1 LTELLKT
8 AIVIGATGLI
18 GKHLT
23 KFLLDDP
30 VYSIVKVFVRRPL
43 SISNPKLEEHVIDF
57 DEISNWSDKITGN
70 ELYSAM
76 GTTIKKAGSKE
87 AQYKI
92 DVTYQYEFAKAAAE
106 NGVKSYFLVSSSGA
120 NAKSKFFYMKIKGE
134 LEEKVRLL
142 PLNKIRIFRPSLLLG
157 ERDEKRF
164 GEKAAE
170 RLLKIVVPLFP
181 FLKIQRPIEGD
192 KVARA
197 MIVSANDDSKER
209 IKILEPPE
217 IFRLAEKI

>member
-1 LTELLKT
+1 MKS

-18 GKHLT
+18 GKRLT
-23 KFLLDDP
+23 KLLLDNSA
-30 VYSIVKVFVRRPL
+30 YSTVKVFVRRSL
-43 SISNPKLEEHVIDF
+43 NISNPKLEEHLVNF
-57 DEISNWSDKITGN
+57 DKIDNWKSRINGDD
-70 ELYSAM
+70 LFSAM
-76 GTTIKKAGSKE
+76 GTTIRKAGSKE

-92 DVTYQYEFAKAAAE
+92 DVTYQYEFAKAAFE
-106 NGVKSYFLVSSSGA
+106 YGVNNYFLVSSSGA
-120 NAKSKFFYMKIKGE
+120 NAKSKLFYMRIKGE
-134 LEEKVRLL
+134 LEEKVKLL
-142 PLNKIRIFRPSLLLG
+142 PFNKIRIFRPSLLIG

-181 FLKIQRPIEGD
+181 FLKNQRPIEGE

-197 MIVSANDDSKER
+197 MIVSANEDIKER
-209 IKILEPPE
+209 IKIFEPLE

>member
-1 LTELLKT
+1 MKT
-8 AIVIGATGLI
+8 AVVIGASGLI
-18 GKHLT
+18 GKTLVR
-23 KFLLDDP
+23 KLLEDNR
-30 VYSIVKVFVRRPL
+30 YNSVKVFVRR
-43 SISNPKLEEHVIDF
+43 SINISNTKLAEHIVDF
-57 DEISNWSDKITGN
+57 DRITDWKNKITGD

-106 NGVKSYFLVSSSGA
+106 KGIKSYFLVSSVGA
-120 NAKSKFFYMKIKGE
+120 NAKSKIYYTKIKGE
-134 LEEKVRLL
+134 LEEKVKLL
-142 PLNKIRIFRPSLLLG
+142 PFNKIRIFRPSLLLG

-181 FLKIQRPIEGD
+181 FLKNQRPIEGE
-192 KVARA
+192 KVARV
-197 MIVSANDDSKER
+197 MIVSANEDDKER
-209 IKILEPPE
+209 IKIFEPLE
-217 IFRLAEKI
+217 IFQLAEKI

>member
-1 LTELLKT
+1 MKT
-8 AIVIGATGLI
+8 AIVIGASGLI
-18 GKHLT
+18 GKTLIR
-23 KFLLDDP
+23 KLLEDNR
-30 VYSIVKVFVRRPL
+30 YNSVKVFVRR
-43 SISNPKLEEHVIDF
+43 SINISNSKLAEHIVDF
-57 DEISNWSDKITGN
+57 DRITNWKNKITGD

-120 NAKSKFFYMKIKGE
+120 NAESKFFYMRIKGE
-134 LEEKVRLL
+134 LEEKVKILSF
-142 PLNKIRIFRPSLLLG
+142 NKIRIFRPSLLLG

-181 FLKIQRPIEGD
+181 FLKNQRPIEGE

-197 MIVSANDDSKER
+197 MIVSTNEDDKER
-209 IKILEPPE
+209 IKIFEPLE
-217 IFRLAEKI
+217 IFILADK

>member
-1 LTELLKT
+1 MKT
-8 AIVIGATGLI
+8 AIIVGASGLI
-18 GKHLT
+18 GKTLVR
-23 KFLLDDP
+23 KLLEDNR
-30 VYSIVKVFVRRPL
+30 YKSVKVFVRR
-43 SISNPKLEEHVIDF
+43 SINISNTKLVEYIVDF
-57 DEISNWSDKITGN
+57 DKITDWKNKITGD

-120 NAKSKFFYMKIKGE
+120 NTKSKLFYMKIKGE
-134 LEEKVRLL
+134 LEEKVKLL
-142 PLNKIRIFRPSLLLG
+142 SFNKIRIFRPSLLLG
-157 ERDEKRF
+157 DRDEKRF

-181 FLKIQRPIEGD
+181 FLKNQRPIEGE

-197 MIVSANDDSKER
+197 MIVSANEDDKER
-209 IKILEPPE
+209 IKILEPLE
-217 IFRLAEKI
+217 IFQLAEKI

>member
-1 LTELLKT
+1 MKT

-23 KFLLDDP
+23 NLLFDNPD
-30 VYSIVKVFVRRPL
+30 YSAVKVFVRRSL
-43 SISNPKLEEHVIDF
+43 NISNPKLEEHLVNF
-57 DEISNWSDKITGN
+57 DKIDNWKSRITGDD
-70 ELYSAM
+70 LFSAM
-76 GTTIKKAGSKE
+76 GTTIRKAGSKE

-92 DVTYQYEFAKAAAE
+92 DVTYQYECAKAAFE
-106 NGVKSYFLVSSSGA
+106 NGVNNYFLVSSSGA
-120 NAKSKFFYMKIKGE
+120 NAKSKLFYMRIKGE
-134 LEEKVRLL
+134 LEEKVKLL
-142 PLNKIRIFRPSLLLG
+142 FFNKIRIFRPSLLIG

-181 FLKIQRPIEGD
+181 FLKNQRPIEGE

-197 MIVSANDDSKER
+197 MIVSANEDNKAR
-209 IKILEPPE
+209 IKIFEPLE
-217 IFRLAEKI
+217 IFQLAEKI

>member
-1 LTELLKT
+1 MKT
-8 AIVIGATGLI
+8 AIVVGASGLI
-18 GKHLT
+18 GKTLVR
-23 KFLLDDP
+23 KLLEDNR
-30 VYSIVKVFVRRPL
+30 YKSVKVFVRR
-43 SISNPKLEEHVIDF
+43 SINISNTKLVEHIVDF
-57 DEISNWSDKITGN
+57 DKITEWKNKIIGD

-120 NAKSKFFYMKIKGE
+120 NTKSKLFYMKIKGE
-134 LEEKVRLL
+134 LEEKVKLL
-142 PLNKIRIFRPSLLLG
+142 SFNKIRIFRPSLLLG
-157 ERDEKRF
+157 DRDERRF

-181 FLKIQRPIEGD
+181 FLKNQRPIEGE

-197 MIVSANDDSKER
+197 MIVSANEDDKER
-209 IKILEPPE
+209 IKILEPLE
-217 IFRLAEKI
+217 IFQLAEKI

>member
-1 LTELLKT
+1 MKT
-8 AIVIGATGLI
+8 AVVIGASGLI
-18 GKHLT
+18 GKSLV
-23 KFLLDDP
+23 KKLLEDNR
-30 VYSIVKVFVRRPL
+30 YKSVKVFVRR
-43 SISNPKLEEHVIDF
+43 SINISNSKLVEHIVDF
-57 DEISNWSDKITGN
+57 DKITDWKNKITGD

-120 NAKSKFFYMKIKGE
+120 NAKSKLFYMKIKGE
-134 LEEKVRLL
+134 LEEKVKLL
-142 PLNKIRIFRPSLLLG
+142 PFNKIRIFRPSLLLG

-170 RLLKIVVPLFP
+170 KITQDCGPAFPILKKPATDRRR
-181 FLKIQRPIEGD
+181 KSCE
-192 KVARA
+192 
-197 MIVSANDDSKER
+197 SDDCICK
-209 IKILEPPE
+209 
-217 IFRLAEKI
+217 

>member
-1 LTELLKT
+1 MKT
-8 AIVIGATGLI
+8 AIIVGASGLI
-18 GKHLT
+18 GKTLVR
-23 KFLLDDP
+23 KLLEDNR
-30 VYSIVKVFVRRPL
+30 YNSVKVFVRR
-43 SISNPKLEEHVIDF
+43 SINISNTKLVEYIVDF
-57 DEISNWSDKITGN
+57 DRITDWKNKITGD

-120 NAKSKFFYMKIKGE
+120 NTKSKLFYMKIKGE
-134 LEEKVRLL
+134 LEENVKLL
-142 PLNKIRIFRPSLLLG
+142 PFKKIRIFRPSLLLG

-181 FLKIQRPIEGD
+181 FLKNQRPIEGE

-197 MIVSANDDSKER
+197 MIVSANETDSEQ
-209 IKILEPPE
+209 IKIFEPLE
-217 IFRLAEKI
+217 IFSVADK

>member
-1 LTELLKT
+1 MKT
-8 AIVIGATGLI
+8 AVVVGASGLI
-18 GKHLT
+18 GKTLVR
-23 KFLLDDP
+23 KLLEDNR
-30 VYSIVKVFVRRPL
+30 YKSVKVFVRR
-43 SISNPKLEEHVIDF
+43 SINISNTKLVEYIVDI
-57 DEISNWSDKITGN
+57 DKITDWKNKITGD

-120 NAKSKFFYMKIKGE
+120 NTKSKLFYMKIKGE
-134 LEEKVRLL
+134 LEEKVKLL
-142 PLNKIRIFRPSLLLG
+142 SFNKIRIFRPSLLLG
-157 ERDEKRF
+157 DRDEKRF

-181 FLKIQRPIEGD
+181 FLKNQRPIEGE

-209 IKILEPPE
+209 IKIFEPLE
-217 IFRLAEKI
+217 IFQLAEII

>member
-1 LTELLKT
+1 MKT

-18 GKHLT
+18 GN
-23 KFLLDDP
+23 LLINKLLIDER
-30 VYSIVKVFVRRPL
+30 YKAVKVFSRG
-43 SISNPKLEEHVIDF
+43 STGINNQKLDEYIVEF
-57 DEISNWSDKITGN
+57 DETEKWRHRITGDD
-70 ELYSAM
+70 LFSAM
-76 GTTIKKAGSKE
+76 GTTIRKAGSKE

-106 NGVKSYFLVSSSGA
+106 NGVSCYFLVSSSGA
-120 NAKSKFFYMKIKGE
+120 NAKSKLFYMRIKGE
-134 LEEKVRLL
+134 LEEKVKLL
-142 PLNKIRIFRPSLLLG
+142 PFNKIRIFRPSLLIG

-181 FLKIQRPIEGD
+181 FLKNQRPIEGE

-197 MIVSANDDSKER
+197 MIVSANEDIKER
-209 IKILEPPE
+209 IKNFEPLE

>member
-1 LTELLKT
+1 MKT

-23 KFLLDDP
+23 KLLLANSA
-30 VYSIVKVFVRRPL
+30 YSTVKVFVRRSL
-43 SISNPKLEEHVIDF
+43 NISEPKLEEHIVNF
-57 DEISNWSDKITGN
+57 DEIEKWKSDITGD
-70 ELYSAM
+70 ELFSAM

-92 DVTYQYEFAKAAAE
+92 DVTYQYEFAKDASE

-120 NAKSKFFYMKIKGE
+120 NAKSKLFYIRIKGE
-134 LEEKVRLL
+134 LEETVKLL
-142 PLNKIRIFRPSLLLG
+142 NFNKIRIFRPSLLLG
-157 ERDEKRF
+157 DRDEKRF

-170 RLLKIVVPLFP
+170 RILKIVVPIFP
-181 FLKIQRPIEGD
+181 FLKNQRPIEGE

-197 MIVSANDDSKER
+197 MIVSAIIEGTER
-209 IKILEPPE
+209 IRIYELDE
-217 IFRLAEKI
+217 IFELVKTEC

>member
-1 LTELLKT
+1 MKK

-23 KFLLDDP
+23 KLLLANSA
-30 VYSIVKVFVRRPL
+30 YSTVKVFVRRSL
-43 SISNPKLEEHVIDF
+43 NISEPKLEEHIVNF
-57 DEISNWSDKITGN
+57 DEIEKWKSDITGD
-70 ELYSAM
+70 ELFSAM

-120 NAKSKFFYMKIKGE
+120 NAKSKLFYIRIKGE
-134 LEEKVRLL
+134 LEETVKLL
-142 PLNKIRIFRPSLLLG
+142 NFNKIRIFRPSLLLG
-157 ERDEKRF
+157 DRDEKRF

-170 RLLKIVVPLFP
+170 RILKIVVPIFP
-181 FLKIQRPIEGD
+181 FLKNQRPIEGE

-197 MIVSANDDSKER
+197 MIVSAIIEGTER
-209 IKILEPPE
+209 IRIYELDE
-217 IFRLAEKI
+217 IFELAKTEG